1 MMAACVIR
9 RRPPTPVRHRSWQV
23 SHATP
28 GAAEFR
34 LRDARLYPVIRRMLN
49 AMVTLGVIGVVV
61 VFAARVAEPS
71 VRPILYPVSA
81 SPVTLVASVAVEV
94 ASPVEASQ
102 TSSVDTASTTTSVAS
117 VATTLAATT
126 TVPTTTTTTVAPVD
140 EVAVLTA
147 SYAWGRSTDAAVLQ
161 QVLGVEADGWYGPA
175 TRAAHVAENQARG
188 LPVDAVATAPTTTT
202 TVAPTTTVPPTTTV
216 APTTTVPPTTTVAP
230 TPTVP
235 PTTTVAVPTTTV
247 PPPSTTAGMFGN
259 LGAQLMAQLLGQPCI
274 ADGDLS
280 DCGPEVDALVRGL
293 VG

>member
-1 MMAACVIR
+1 
-9 RRPPTPVRHRSWQV
+9 
-23 SHATP
+23 
-28 GAAEFR
+28 
-34 LRDARLYPVIRRMLN
+34 MLN

-71 VRPILYPVSA
+71 VRPVLYPVSA

-102 TSSVDTASTTTSVAS
+102 TSSVDTASTT
-117 VATTLAATT
+117 TTLAATT

-216 APTTTVPPTTTVAP
+216 APT
-230 TPTVP
+230 PTVP